1 MMTRQGF
8 ALVAMAVVGYVV
20 WRDWQRENEPGAV
33 EPDFID
39 QAQNTLGDIA
49 DGVLFDTQD
58 IDMSQASSNTS
69 AFLQMIR
76 VAEGTDGPNGYRM
89 LFGGSTFSD
98 YSDHP
103 RQYIKAMSNGQPIT
117 SSAAGA
123 YQFLAKTWDSVRAKL
138 GLPDF
143 SPANQDAAAVE
154 LIRQAGALGDVQAGR
169 FATAVR
175 KVRKIWA
182 SLPGA
187 GYGQPEREL
196 STLQAAYVA
205 AGGVVNG

>member
-1 MMTRQGF
+1 MQRQTF
-8 ALVAMAVVGYVV
+8 ALIVMAGVGYVV
-20 WRDWQRENEPGAV
+20 WRDWQRQNEPGAV

-138 GLPDF
+138 GLSDF
-143 SPANQDAAAVE
+143 SPASQDAGAVE
-154 LIRQAGALGDVQAGR
+154 LIRQAGALDDVQAGR

-187 GYGQPEREL
+187 GYGQPERAL